1 MIRSELILLLDDD
14 TIWVEATLLAL
25 APVSRGRERE
35 GLRPIMGVGPVSLDR
50 FHERSFQFF
59 SIKKYKF
66 TCNT

>member
-14 TIWVEATLLAL
+14 TIWVETTLLAL

-50 FHERSFQFF
+50 FHERSFLFF